1 MEHTLDDGSIEV
13 VLGEDTRG
21 AGASPA
27 PGGDTG
33 TTPPV
38 SQGGGNRSGYQE
50 RLDALTA
57 RRREAERERD
67 GALSENEILRG
78 ELAQTRND
86 LAVVRQQTQAVTDHV
101 LADYA
106 VRERGVRLG
115 QIATTITELTAQK
128 AAALEA
134 VDHVKAAQLDTQITN
149 ALIEKRELESNT
161 GAGSRSQPEQR
172 QPQQRSAAVDELAAF
187 KSRNAWYETDQQ
199 KTAAAWA
206 IHNSMKAAGKPLNG
220 PEYWKAIEDGVA
232 RQFDP
237 GRQIPPVAGG
247 APATGATAGR
257 ETTQGGNGRQSIVL
271 NRDDVE
277 EAKRLGLTPQ
287 QYAQAAALARSRGEP
302 SAATYTRGMG
312 GQREIAA
319 GLRGLLLRD
328 RLDVRRRLLD
338 HSGVPGG
345 HVRHAVRRRHPW
357 PPADGM
363 VDRGHSR
370 SGRRELHA

>member
-1 MEHTLDDGSIEV
+1 MERTLDDGSIEV

-33 TTPPV
+33 ATPPV
-38 SQGGGNRSGYQE
+38 DQGGGNRSGYQE
-50 RLDALTA
+50 RLDQLTA

-67 GALSENEILRG
+67 GALSENDVLRG

-86 LAVVRQQTQAVTDHV
+86 LAVLRQQTQAVTDHV

-115 QIATTITELTAQK
+115 QIATQIKDLEAQK
-128 AAALEA
+128 ATALEA

-149 ALIEKRELESNT
+149 ALIEKRELERPT

-172 QPQQRSAAVDELAAF
+172 QQPQQRSAAADELAAF
-187 KSRNAWYETDQQ
+187 KQRNSWYETDQQ

-206 IHNSMKAAGKPLNG
+206 IHNSLKAQGKPLG
-220 PEYWKAIEDGVA
+220 GADYWKAIEDGVA

-237 GRQIPPVAGG
+237 SRQVPPVAGG
-247 APATGATAGR
+247 APGTGATAGR
-257 ETTQGGNGRQSIVL
+257 ETTQSGNGRQSIVL
-271 NRDDVE
+271 SRDDVE

-287 QYAQAAALARSRGEP
+287 QYAQAAALARQRGEP
-302 SAATYTRGMG
+302 SFLDRRAA
-312 GQREIAA
+312 
-319 GLRGLLLRD
+319 
-328 RLDVRRRLLD
+328 
-338 HSGVPGG
+338 
-345 HVRHAVRRRHPW
+345 
-357 PPADGM
+357 
-363 VDRGHSR
+363 
-370 SGRRELHA
+370 